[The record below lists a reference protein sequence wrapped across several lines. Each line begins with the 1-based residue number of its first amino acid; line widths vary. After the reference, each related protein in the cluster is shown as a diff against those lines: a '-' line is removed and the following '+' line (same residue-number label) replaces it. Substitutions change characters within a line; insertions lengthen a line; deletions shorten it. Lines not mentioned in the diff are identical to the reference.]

1 MNAFKKL
8 SLVAALVVSV
18 LAGCGGGTT
27 TASGSSLGG
36 TAAVGS
42 PIVGGTI
49 ALVCAGGSAPATV
62 TTGTVGDWSVTLTG
76 QTLPCVVQ
84 VSGGTID
91 GVTNTT
97 SYHSVANTAGT
108 VNVTPITDLV
118 VSNLAGSGT
127 PATWFAGLNAA
138 AVSPLTPTAVTTA
151 LTQVKTA
158 LGLSAL
164 TAINPLTV
172 SFNPTSGNAMDDV
185 LTALQGAIT
194 SNGTTLAALRTAA
207 SGSTFTPPVGFS
219 TAINTAHGTTS
230 SGGAAAPAA
239 PTGLVA
245 TATSSS
251 QINLSWSMVSG
262 ALSYNVY
269 AATATGVALTATNKK
284 NSTLITAL
292 TYSGTGL
299 TAATTYYIKVTALNA
314 AGESVGSS
322 EATATT
328 QAAASTTPTIT
339 SFTPAT
345 GAAGTSVSITG
356 TNLNDV
362 TQVLFTGPSPS
373 TAFSAGALVAK
384 APTFIATAVPAGLAA
399 GSYTVSV
406 VYPGG
411 EAAAT
416 SAFTVS
422 AATSGGGSTVTATG
436 MTVAPAANGL
446 TSFPN
451 AVPAVTVQGADRL
464 LSYRKTATTPSGTD
478 YFDIAHQV
486 VGGDTYLSIDLRVG
500 NAATIGGNAVTNFVS
515 HTLFCTL
522 IPATTP
528 PSIALCSTKG
538 IVFDKTAGSVT
549 MTNTP
554 LSRSVVVNGSFS
566 FTPF

>member
-138 AVSPLTPTAVTTA
+138 AVSPLTPTAVTAA

-158 LGLSAL
+158 LGLTAL

-172 SFNPTSGNAMDDV
+172 TFNPTSGNAMDDV

-207 SGSTFTPPVGFS
+207 SGSTFTPPVGFT

-251 QINLSWSMVSG
+251 QITLTWSAVSG
-262 ALSYNVY
+262 AVSYNVY

-314 AGESVGSS
+314 AGESVGST
-322 EATATT
+322 EVTATT

-339 SFTPAT
+339 SFSPTT
-345 GAAGTSVSITG
+345 GAVGTSVSITG
-356 TNLNDV
+356 TNFGG
-362 TQVLFTGPSPS
+362 FTPAPFIKLS
-373 TAFSAGALVAK
+373 TTNAGGSYTRFTASSFTATNATFTV
-384 APTFIATAVPAGLAA
+384 PTGLAA
-399 GSYTVSV
+399 GTYSLTMANFDESNV
-406 VYPGG
+406 VTAG
-411 EAAAT
+411 T
-416 SAFTVS
+416 F
-422 AATSGGGSTVTATG
+422 TVTAAPVITVGSGVTFSAVSGGATG
-436 MTVAPAANGL
+436 VTNVVPTVTTGSGLTFQTYTNTSSTLQVGYRLQLGVEEVNLAVTTTSRSALNNGGFSGAPGSCAIAANN
-446 TSFPN
+446 F
-451 AVPAVTVQGADRL
+451 GA
-464 LSYRKTATTPSGTD
+464 P
-478 YFDIAHQV
+478 
-486 VGGDTYLSIDLRVG
+486 
-500 NAATIGGNAVTNFVS
+500 
-515 HTLFCTL
+515 
-522 IPATTP
+522 
-528 PSIALCSTKG
+528 LCSTFG
-538 IVFDKTAGSVT
+538 ITFDKTAGTVSFV
-549 MTNTP
+549 NTP
-554 LSRSVVVNGSFS
+554 IGTGFSGAAPTVFTISGSLT